1 MRSFLCIFSGS
12 ITPAGISKVKY
23 GKNHL
28 YTITLDE
35 GYEISAVLID
45 GKDIGAVEVYN
56 FNNVR
61 KNHTI
66 TVIFAEIP

>member
-1 MRSFLCIFSGS
+1 M
-12 ITPAGISKVKY
+12 KY